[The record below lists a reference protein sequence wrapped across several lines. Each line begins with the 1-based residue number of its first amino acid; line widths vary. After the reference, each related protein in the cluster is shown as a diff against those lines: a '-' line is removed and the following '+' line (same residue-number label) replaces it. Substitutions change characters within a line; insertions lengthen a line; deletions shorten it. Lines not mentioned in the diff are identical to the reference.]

1 MGESINFR
9 PMRRFK
15 QQLTLQEC
23 ETILQGAYRGFL
35 SVNGENGYPYT
46 IPMNFLYNDNRI
58 YFHSALQGHKID
70 AIKQSPKACFTVI
83 NEPVQQENDWWYHVS
98 SVVCFG
104 KISIVEDQDERMEIL
119 KTLGKKY
126 FPEGYDMEK
135 DLIMNAPRAA
145 VLCLAVDHMTGKRVK
160 EN

>member
-1 MGESINFR
+1 MQNDATFR

-15 QQLTLQEC
+15 QQLTAQEC
-23 ETILQGAYRGFL
+23 ETTLKDAYRGFL
-35 SVNGENGYPYT
+35 SVIGEGGYPYT
-46 IPMNFLYNDNRI
+46 IPINFLYRDNCI

-104 KISIVEDQDERMEIL
+104 QVSIIENQEERMEIL
-119 KTLGKKY
+119 KSLGQKY

-145 VLCLAVDHMTGKRVK
+145 VLCLSIDHMTGKRVK

>member
-1 MGESINFR
+1 MQNDATFR

-15 QQLTLQEC
+15 QQLTAQEC
-23 ETILQGAYRGFL
+23 ETILKDAYRGFL
-35 SVNGENGYPYT
+35 SVNGEGGYPYT
-46 IPMNFLYNDNRI
+46 IPINFLYKDNRI

-70 AIKQSPKACFTVI
+70 AIKQSAKACFTVI
-83 NEPVQQENDWWYHVS
+83 NNPVKQENDWWYHVS

-104 KISIVEDQDERMEIL
+104 QVSIVEDQEERMEIL
-119 KTLGKKY
+119 KSFGKKY

-135 DLIMNAPRAA
+135 DLKMNAHRAA
-145 VLCLAVDHMTGKRVK
+145 VLCFSIEHMTGKRVK

>member
-1 MGESINFR
+1 MDESINFR
-9 PMRRFK
+9 SMRRFK

-23 ETILQGAYRGFL
+23 ETILKDAYRGFL

-70 AIKQSPKACFTVI
+70 AIKQSAKACFTVI

-104 KISIVEDQDERMEIL
+104 QVSIIEDQEERMEIL
-119 KTLGKKY
+119 KSLGQKY
-126 FPEGYDMEK
+126 FPEGYDMQK
-135 DLIMNAPRAA
+135 DLKMNAHRAA

-160 EN
+160 EY

>member
-1 MGESINFR
+1 MQNNATFR

-46 IPMNFLYNDNRI
+46 IPMNFLYRENRI

-70 AIKQSPKACFTVI
+70 AIMHSPKACFTLI
-83 NEPVQQENDWWYHVS
+83 NDPVKQENDWWYHVS

-104 KISIVEDQDERMEIL
+104 QVSIIENQEERMAIL
-119 KTLGKKY
+119 RNLGQKY
-126 FPEGYDMEK
+126 FPEGYDMQK
-135 DLIMNAPRAA
+135 DLDTNAHRAA
-145 VLCLAVDHMTGKRVK
+145 VLCLDIEHMTGKRVK
-160 EN
+160 EY

>member
-1 MGESINFR
+1 MQNNATFR

-35 SVNGENGYPYT
+35 SVNGEYGYPYT
-46 IPMNFLYNDNRI
+46 IPMNFLYRENRI

-70 AIKQSPKACFTVI
+70 AIMHSPKACFTLI
-83 NEPVQQENDWWYHVS
+83 NDPVKQENDWWYHVS

-104 KISIVEDQDERMEIL
+104 QVSIIENQEERMAIL
-119 KTLGKKY
+119 RYLGQKY
-126 FPEGYDMEK
+126 FPEEYDMQK
-135 DLIMNAPRAA
+135 DLDTNAHRAA
-145 VLCLAVDHMTGKRVK
+145 VLCLDIEHMTGKRVK
-160 EN
+160 EY

>member
-1 MGESINFR
+1 MQNDATFR

-23 ETILQGAYRGFL
+23 ETILKDAYRGFL

-46 IPMNFLYNDNRI
+46 IPINFLYKDNHI

-70 AIKQSPKACFTVI
+70 AIKQSAKACFTVI
-83 NEPVQQENDWWYHVS
+83 NEPVKQENDWWYHVS

-104 KISIVEDQDERMEIL
+104 QVSIVEDQEERMEIL
-119 KTLGKKY
+119 KILGKKY
-126 FPEGYDMEK
+126 FPEGYDMER
-135 DLIMNAPRAA
+135 DLAMNAHRAA
-145 VLCLAVDHMTGKRVK
+145 VLCFTIEHVTGKRVK

>member
-1 MGESINFR
+1 MQNDATFR

-15 QQLTLQEC
+15 QQLTVQEC
-23 ETILQGAYRGFL
+23 ETILKDAYRGFL
-35 SVNGENGYPYT
+35 SVHGENGYPYT
-46 IPMNFLYNDNRI
+46 IPINFLYKDNRI

-70 AIKQSPKACFTVI
+70 AIKQSAKACFTVI
-83 NEPVQQENDWWYHVS
+83 NNPVKQENDWWYHVS

-104 KISIVEDQDERMEIL
+104 QVSIVEDHEERMEIL
-119 KTLGKKY
+119 KSFGQKY

-135 DLIMNAPRAA
+135 DLKMNAHRAA
-145 VLCLAVDHMTGKRVK
+145 VLCFSIDHITGKRVK

>member
-70 AIKQSPKACFTVI
+70 AIKQSAKACFTVI
-83 NEPVQQENDWWYHVS
+83 NNPVKQENDWWYHVS

-104 KISIVEDQDERMEIL
+104 QVSIIENQEERMEIL
-119 KTLGKKY
+119 KSLGQKY

-145 VLCLAVDHMTGKRVK
+145 VLCFAIDHMTGKRVK

>member
-1 MGESINFR
+1 MDESIHFR

-104 KISIVEDQDERMEIL
+104 QVSIIENQEERMEIL
-119 KTLGKKY
+119 KSLGQKY

-135 DLIMNAPRAA
+135 DLRMNAPRAA
-145 VLCLAVDHMTGKRVK
+145 VLCLSIDHMTGKRVK

>member
-1 MGESINFR
+1 MQNNTTFR
-9 PMRRFK
+9 TMRRFK
-15 QQLTLQEC
+15 QQLTEQEC

-35 SVNGENGYPYT
+35 SVNGEGGYPYT
-46 IPMNFLYNDNRI
+46 IPMNFLYQNNRI

-70 AIKQSPKACFTVI
+70 AIMNSPKACFTLI
-83 NEPVQQENDWWYHVS
+83 NDPVKQENDWWYHVS

-104 KISIVEDQDERMEIL
+104 QMSIIEDQDERMEIL
-119 KTLGKKY
+119 KSFGKKY

-135 DLIMNAPRAA
+135 DLKMNAHRAA
-145 VLCLAVDHMTGKRVK
+145 VLCLAVEHITGKRVK

>member
-1 MGESINFR
+1 MDESINFR

-70 AIKQSPKACFTVI
+70 AIKQSPKSCFTVI
-83 NEPVQQENDWWYHVS
+83 NNPVKQENDWWYHVS

-104 KISIVEDQDERMEIL
+104 QVSIVEDQEERMEIL

-135 DLIMNAPRAA
+135 DLKKNAPRAA
-145 VLCLAVDHMTGKRVK
+145 VLCFSIDHMTGKRVK

>member
-1 MGESINFR
+1 
-9 PMRRFK
+9 MRRFK

-58 YFHSALQGHKID
+58 YFHSTLQGHKID

-104 KISIVEDQDERMEIL
+104 QVSIIENQEERMEIL
-119 KTLGKKY
+119 KSLGQKY
-126 FPEGYDMEK
+126 FPEGYDMQK
-135 DLIMNAPRAA
+135 DVATNAHRAA
-145 VLCLAVDHMTGKRVK
+145 VLCFAVEHMTGKRVK

>member
-1 MGESINFR
+1 MQNNATFR

-46 IPMNFLYNDNRI
+46 IPMNFLYRENRI
-58 YFHSALQGHKID
+58 YFHSALQGNKID
-70 AIKQSPKACFTVI
+70 AIKNSSKACFTLI

-104 KISIVEDQDERMEIL
+104 QVSIIENQEERMAIL
-119 KTLGKKY
+119 RNLGQKY
-126 FPEGYDMEK
+126 FPEGYDMQK
-135 DLIMNAPRAA
+135 DLDTNAHRAA
-145 VLCLAVDHMTGKRVK
+145 VLCLDIEHMTGKRVK
-160 EN
+160 EY

>member
-1 MGESINFR
+1 MQNNATFR

-46 IPMNFLYNDNRI
+46 IPMNFLYRENRI

-70 AIKQSPKACFTVI
+70 AIMHSPKACFTLI
-83 NEPVQQENDWWYHVS
+83 NDPVKQENDWWYHVS

-104 KISIVEDQDERMEIL
+104 QVSIIENQEERMAIL
-119 KTLGKKY
+119 RNLGQKY
-126 FPEGYDMEK
+126 FPEEYDMQK
-135 DLIMNAPRAA
+135 DLDTNAHRAA
-145 VLCLAVDHMTGKRVK
+145 VLCFTINHITGKRVK
-160 EN
+160 EY

>member
-1 MGESINFR
+1 MQNNATFR

-46 IPMNFLYNDNRI
+46 IPMNFLYRENRI

-70 AIKQSPKACFTVI
+70 AIMHSPKACFTLI
-83 NEPVQQENDWWYHVS
+83 NDPVKQENDWWYHVS

-104 KISIVEDQDERMEIL
+104 QVSIIENQEERMAIL
-119 KTLGKKY
+119 RYLGQKY
-126 FPEGYDMEK
+126 FPEGYDMQK
-135 DLIMNAPRAA
+135 DLDTNAHRAA
-145 VLCLAVDHMTGKRVK
+145 VLCLDIEHMTGKRVK
-160 EN
+160 EY